1 MAAVLLTFGLREAAA
16 LLRTP
21 SSRMTGQG
29 AAGLG
34 RNKSS
39 IGTGVERARA
49 SGVHISIV
57 LSAASISAE
66 KGKQHRKIKSQSVA

>member
-49 SGVHISIV
+49 SGVHISI
-57 LSAASISAE
+57 ASISAE
-66 KGKQHRKIKSQSVA
+66 KGKQHRKIKSQSLA

>member
-1 MAAVLLTFGLREAAA
+1 MAAVLLTSGLREAAA

-21 SSRMTGQG
+21 SSRMAGQG

-57 LSAASISAE
+57 LYSPLLKKASSI
-66 KGKQHRKIKSQSVA
+66 GKLKVKVSRR